1 MDLNE
6 WNKAVDEWVERENA
20 RAGKV
25 YKPSV
30 GMYPPIQEGL
40 IVSEMGIN
48 NKLACADLIR
58 HYADAIGDTNPLW
71 RSEEYAKTTMY
82 GRIIAPPRFLDCIAP
97 PSGMGMGFPDFGVPG
112 MNPLNRGSKYKWFKH
127 VYEGDEFTVEDRY
140 MGVKEVT
147 KKDRPMPRLFL
158 FSGQRKYI
166 NQNHEVVAVVEGGA
180 IVVGSGPDLEGPD
193 PAFDG
198 LKRHKYSTEELEEIE
213 KAYDAE
219 KRRGME
225 VLYWEDVEEGE
236 ELPPLVKGPITVM
249 DSVAMFNAIGYT
261 SGFRVTQLLLR
272 EQPGWGVVDPETNVT
287 YPVAGIH
294 VSDANARAQRV
305 PFAAGFAA
313 QLEGC
318 LAHLICNWMGDDGFL
333 KSMDCQMR
341 RVFILGD
348 TAWLSGKVVKKYIE
362 DDEYLVDLELRAE
375 NQDHA
380 LLIPATATVRLLST
394 EKY

>member
-1 MDLNE
+1 MDLDE
-6 WNKAVDEWVERENA
+6 WNKAVDKWVEQENA

-30 GMYPPIQEGL
+30 GMYPPVQEGL

-71 RSEEYAKTTMY
+71 RNEEYAKSTKY
-82 GRIIAPPRFLDCIAP
+82 GRILAPPRFLDCIAP

-112 MNPLNRGSKYKWFKH
+112 MNPLNRGSKYRWFKRI
-127 VYEGDEFTVEDRY
+127 YEGDEFTVEDRFL
-140 MGVKEVT
+140 GVEEVT

-158 FSGQRKYI
+158 FNGQRQYI
-166 NQNHEVVAVVEGGA
+166 NQNHEVVGIAEGGA
-180 IVVGSGPDLEGPD
+180 IVVGSGPDLKGTD
-193 PAFDG
+193 PAFDNV
-198 LKRHKYSTEELEEIE
+198 KRHKYSAKELEEID

-219 KRRGME
+219 KRRGMD

-236 ELPPLVKGPITVM
+236 ELPPLVKGPLTVM

-261 SGFRVTQLLLR
+261 SAFRITQLLLR
-272 EQPGWGVVDPETNVT
+272 ENPGWGVVDPETNVT

-305 PFAAGFAA
+305 PFAVGFAV
-313 QLEGC
+313 QLEGG
-318 LAHLICNWMGDDGFL
+318 LAHLISNWMGDDGFL
-333 KSMDCQMR
+333 KSMECQMR
-341 RVFILGD
+341 RVFTVGD
-348 TAWLSGKVVKKYIE
+348 TAWLSGKVVKKYKA

-380 LLIPATATVRLLST
+380 LIVPATATVRLLST
-394 EKY
+394 AQY